1 MLQSCISFSQINESD
16 VNTLQVS
23 INATGNYQQGNVNV
37 LTLRNRLEFSS
48 IPLDSV
54 VFKSQNS
61 SLYQEFSDVK
71 SDFDIFSRNYL
82 YYKPQR
88 NLYPYAIGY
97 VSSNFRRK
105 IDSRF
110 FVGLGLTYQL
120 IKKENHSLKISAN
133 TVYEKTRFNGTTF
146 NFDDYNGID
155 VINVWRS
162 SLYLSGSNFLFNRK
176 IKLYYSTYFQ
186 PAFDNSKNYRTQS
199 DLGFDFPIWKG
210 LAFNTL
216 FTYTHENVTIQKVK
230 KDDRIL
236 TFGLSYNFK
245 KK

>member
-1 MLQSCISFSQINESD
+1 MLNSCVLFSQINESD
-16 VNTLQVS
+16 VNTLQVN
-23 INATGNYQQGNVNV
+23 INATGNYQQGNVNI

-71 SDFDIFSRNYL
+71 ADFDVFSRNYL

-97 VSSNFRRK
+97 VSSNYRRK
-105 IDSRF
+105 IDNRF
-110 FVGLGLTYQL
+110 FVGVGLTYQL

-133 TVYEKTRFNGTTF
+133 TVYEETRFNGNIF
-146 NFDDYNGID
+146 NFDTFNGTN

-162 SLYLSGSNFLFNRK
+162 SVFLSGSHFLFNRK
-176 IKLYYSTYFQ
+176 IKLFYTTYYQ
-186 PAFDNSKNYRTQS
+186 PTFIDNENYRTQT
-199 DLGFDFPIWKG
+199 DLGLDFPIWNG

-216 FTYTHENVTIQKVK
+216 FTYTHENVTILNVK